1 MTKITHVTNP
11 RAKAFYISKKQLMWP
26 LQNPQMS
33 NVKMWSWD
41 VTNVK
46 CQILRCYT
54 SHHRASHV
62 TTRLNRS
69 NSTCDSNKTRR
80 QWSKSSFLLH
90 CFCICICILQS
101 CVPQNAFAFAFCKV
115 VFHKMHL
122 HLHFAK
128 LCPQNAFA
136 FAFCKAVFHKMHLF
150 CKRLKC
156 NALQCAISNPMSN
169 PC

>member
-69 NSTCDSNKTRR
+69 NQLHLWFKQNAPSVI
-80 QWSKSSFLLH
+80 QVFVFVALLLH
-90 CFCICICILQS
+90 LHLHFAKLCSTKCICICILQS

-115 VFHKMHL
+115 VSTKCICICIL
-122 HLHFAK
+122 QS
-128 LCPQNAFA
+128 CVPQNAF
-136 FAFCKAVFHKMHLF
+136 V
-150 CKRLKC
+150 
-156 NALQCAISNPMSN
+156 LQKIEMQCSTMRH
-169 PC
+169 